1 MRLGGVS
8 PRDLARGLRPE
19 ALRIGAPAIIGLPI
33 AAGHRFAPSATEL
46 RRVVVARELSRLGAS
61 ERNVSRSGGRADNPI
76 GRRLQEKDRM
86 SGETQFYLVAIPA
99 VILLGLSKGGFSGL
113 GSLAMP
119 MMSLVSSPV
128 RAAAI
133 VLPILIVQD
142 WVSVWAFRRDYSLR
156 NLVILTPSAVIGVG
170 LGWLLA
176 ARVSDDVVRLAI
188 GVISI
193 AFVAYMLIRD
203 RLGRAPVEKPGV
215 PSGVLWGSLSGFTS
229 FVSHAGA
236 PPFQVYVMPQYLE
249 PRIFAGTAT
258 IFFAAV
264 NLLKL
269 PGYFLL
275 GQLSPDNLVVSA
287 WLLPVAVLSTFAG
300 VWLVRRVSRRPVL
313 CRHSRADLPYRS
325 EIDL

>member
-1 MRLGGVS
+1 V
-8 PRDLARGLRPE
+8 
-19 ALRIGAPAIIGLPI
+19 
-33 AAGHRFAPSATEL
+33 AAGPTIRA
-46 RRVVVARELSRLGAS
+46 VALAG
-61 ERNVSRSGGRADNPI
+61 NG
-76 GRRLQEKDRM
+76 RM
-86 SGETQFYLVAIPA
+86 SAEMQFYFVAVPA

-113 GSLAMP
+113 SSLAMP

-142 WVSVWAFRRDYSLR
+142 WVSVWAFRRDYSAR
-156 NLVILTPSAVIGVG
+156 NLVILIPSSVIGVT

-176 ARVSDDVVRLAI
+176 ARVSEDVVRLAI

-193 AFVAYMLIRD
+193 AFVAYMQIRD
-203 RLGRAPVEKPGV
+203 RLGRAPVEKPSV
-215 PSGVLWGSLSGFTS
+215 RSGVLWGSLSGFTS
-229 FVSHAGA
+229 FISHAGA

-275 GQLSPDNLVVSA
+275 GQLSSDNLVVSA
-287 WLLPVAVLSTFAG
+287 WLVPVAVLSTFAG
-300 VWLVRRVSRRPVL
+300 VWLVRQVA
-313 CRHSRADLPYRS
+313 ADRFYSIILTLTFLIGVKLTY
-325 EIDL
+325 DAVWALA